1 MRSKEA
7 LQIRILN
14 LCDENELSLNALG
27 ARCGITQSTLNN
39 IVNGR
44 NNSITIQTVLR
55 ICRGLGMELQEFFD
69 DDLFR
74 DIEQEADKGNADC
87 AVALDKFAYE
97 VRKYIGAYAAALG
110 GLDCL
115 VFTAGVGENSASMR
129 ARICEGLEFLGV
141 KLDPE
146 KNNTR
151 GKEAIISA
159 DDSKVTV
166 WVIPTNEELMIAQ
179 DTAALVNAAK

>member
-7 LQIRILN
+7 LQIRILD

-27 ARCGITQSTLNN
+27 ARCGITQYTLNN

-74 DIEQEADKGNADC
+74 DIEQEI
-87 AVALDKFAYE
+87 Y
-97 VRKYIGAYAAALG
+97 
-110 GLDCL
+110 
-115 VFTAGVGENSASMR
+115 
-129 ARICEGLEFLGV
+129 
-141 KLDPE
+141 
-146 KNNTR
+146 
-151 GKEAIISA
+151 
-159 DDSKVTV
+159 
-166 WVIPTNEELMIAQ
+166 
-179 DTAALVNAAK
+179 

>member
-14 LCDENELSLNALG
+14 LCDENELSLN

-74 DIEQEADKGNADC
+74 DIEQEI
-87 AVALDKFAYE
+87 Y
-97 VRKYIGAYAAALG
+97 
-110 GLDCL
+110 
-115 VFTAGVGENSASMR
+115 
-129 ARICEGLEFLGV
+129 
-141 KLDPE
+141 
-146 KNNTR
+146 
-151 GKEAIISA
+151 
-159 DDSKVTV
+159 
-166 WVIPTNEELMIAQ
+166 
-179 DTAALVNAAK
+179 

>member
-1 MRSKEA
+1 MRHVSFLHLATPAPVWHFFSNFLPKTKSQRKRGNLQCGGWYHHSSEVREIRSKEA
-7 LQIRILN
+7 LQIRILD

-74 DIEQEADKGNADC
+74 DIEQEI
-87 AVALDKFAYE
+87 Y
-97 VRKYIGAYAAALG
+97 
-110 GLDCL
+110 
-115 VFTAGVGENSASMR
+115 
-129 ARICEGLEFLGV
+129 
-141 KLDPE
+141 
-146 KNNTR
+146 
-151 GKEAIISA
+151 
-159 DDSKVTV
+159 
-166 WVIPTNEELMIAQ
+166 
-179 DTAALVNAAK
+179 

>member
-1 MRSKEA
+1 MRSKEV

-74 DIEQEADKGNADC
+74 DIEQEI
-87 AVALDKFAYE
+87 Y
-97 VRKYIGAYAAALG
+97 
-110 GLDCL
+110 
-115 VFTAGVGENSASMR
+115 
-129 ARICEGLEFLGV
+129 
-141 KLDPE
+141 
-146 KNNTR
+146 
-151 GKEAIISA
+151 
-159 DDSKVTV
+159 
-166 WVIPTNEELMIAQ
+166 
-179 DTAALVNAAK
+179 

>member
-14 LCDENELSLNALG
+14 LCDENELSLTALG

-44 NNSITIQTVLR
+44 NNSITIQTILR

-74 DIEQEADKGNADC
+74 DIEQEI
-87 AVALDKFAYE
+87 Y
-97 VRKYIGAYAAALG
+97 
-110 GLDCL
+110 
-115 VFTAGVGENSASMR
+115 
-129 ARICEGLEFLGV
+129 
-141 KLDPE
+141 
-146 KNNTR
+146 
-151 GKEAIISA
+151 
-159 DDSKVTV
+159 
-166 WVIPTNEELMIAQ
+166 
-179 DTAALVNAAK
+179 

>member
-7 LQIRILN
+7 LN

-74 DIEQEADKGNADC
+74 DIEQEI
-87 AVALDKFAYE
+87 Y
-97 VRKYIGAYAAALG
+97 
-110 GLDCL
+110 
-115 VFTAGVGENSASMR
+115 
-129 ARICEGLEFLGV
+129 
-141 KLDPE
+141 
-146 KNNTR
+146 
-151 GKEAIISA
+151 
-159 DDSKVTV
+159 
-166 WVIPTNEELMIAQ
+166 
-179 DTAALVNAAK
+179 

>member
-55 ICRGLGMELQEFFD
+55 LCRGLGMELQEYFD

-74 DIEQEADKGNADC
+74 VIEQEI
-87 AVALDKFAYE
+87 Y
-97 VRKYIGAYAAALG
+97 
-110 GLDCL
+110 
-115 VFTAGVGENSASMR
+115 
-129 ARICEGLEFLGV
+129 
-141 KLDPE
+141 
-146 KNNTR
+146 
-151 GKEAIISA
+151 
-159 DDSKVTV
+159 
-166 WVIPTNEELMIAQ
+166 
-179 DTAALVNAAK
+179 

>member
-74 DIEQEADKGNADC
+74 LIQSWT
-87 AVALDKFAYE
+87 ALQA
-97 VRKYIGAYAAALG
+97 
-110 GLDCL
+110 
-115 VFTAGVGENSASMR
+115 
-129 ARICEGLEFLGV
+129 
-141 KLDPE
+141 
-146 KNNTR
+146 
-151 GKEAIISA
+151 
-159 DDSKVTV
+159 
-166 WVIPTNEELMIAQ
+166 
-179 DTAALVNAAK
+179 

>member
-27 ARCGITQSTLNN
+27 ARCGITLNN

-74 DIEQEADKGNADC
+74 DIEQEI
-87 AVALDKFAYE
+87 Y
-97 VRKYIGAYAAALG
+97 
-110 GLDCL
+110 
-115 VFTAGVGENSASMR
+115 
-129 ARICEGLEFLGV
+129 
-141 KLDPE
+141 
-146 KNNTR
+146 
-151 GKEAIISA
+151 
-159 DDSKVTV
+159 
-166 WVIPTNEELMIAQ
+166 
-179 DTAALVNAAK
+179 